1 MELQMDLI
9 LFLMMELGWVH
20 QMVPLKD
27 LNMEILLVHLFGSH
41 WDYKTELHWN
51 MQIELRM

>member
-1 MELQMDLI
+1 MDLI

-27 LNMEILLVHLFGSH
+27 LNMESLLVHLFGSH